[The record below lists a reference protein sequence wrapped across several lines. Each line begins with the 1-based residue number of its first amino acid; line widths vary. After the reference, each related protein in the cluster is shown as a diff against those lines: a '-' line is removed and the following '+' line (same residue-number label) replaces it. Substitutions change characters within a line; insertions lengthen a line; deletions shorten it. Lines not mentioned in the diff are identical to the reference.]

1 MMSGS
6 LEKFLENV
14 SKGIVHSPYY
24 SNFVDIEKV
33 IDDSLASKIQEVVR
47 ELSGD
52 IIKELADEFESRG
65 LARDGHKI
73 VKGFAAGVEDEDG
86 KDKNEEEKG
95 S

>member
-1 MMSGS
+1 MMNGR

-33 IDDSLASKIQEVVR
+33 IDDSLASRIQEVMS

-52 IIKELADEFESRG
+52 IITKLADEFESHG

-73 VKGFAAGVEDEDG
+73 VKGFAEGVEDEDG

>member
-1 MMSGS
+1 MMSDS

-65 LARDGHKI
+65 LAHDGHKI
-73 VKGFAAGVEDEDG
+73 VKGFAEGVEDEDG